1 MTDKTTQTFG
11 DYLRDLRVQRDIS
24 MRTLAKELNMD
35 VGNLSKIENGK
46 MKPPMKE
53 RFIEDISDILKL
65 SKDEKEKLIDISSH
79 ESGEYPRDIKEM
91 LKEHSYIPVL
101 LRTIS
106 NKKLSDEEIRKLI
119 KRLNKKQT
127 DN

>member
-1 MTDKTTQTFG
+1 MTNKLTQPFG
-11 DYLRDLRVQRDIS
+11 DYLRGIRVQRGVS

-46 MKPPMKE
+46 MKPPIKE
-53 RFIEDISDILKL
+53 QFIEDICDILKL
-65 SKDEKEKLIDISSH
+65 NKEEKERLIDISSH

-91 LKEHSYIPVL
+91 LKEHNYIPVL

-106 NKKLSDEEIRKLI
+106 NKKLSDEEIRKLTE
-119 KRLNKKQT
+119 KLNK
-127 DN
+127 

>member
-1 MTDKTTQTFG
+1 MTDKTILSFG
-11 DYLRDLRVQRDIS
+11 DYLRELRIRREIS

-35 VGNLSKIENGK
+35 VGNLSRIENGK

-53 RFIEDISDILKL
+53 QFLEDISDILKL
-65 SKDEKEKLIDISSH
+65 SKKEKEKLIDISSH

-106 NKKLSDEEIRKLI
+106 NKKLSDEEIRKLTE
-119 KRLNKKQT
+119 KLNK
-127 DN
+127 

>member
-1 MTDKTTQTFG
+1 
-11 DYLRDLRVQRDIS
+11 
-24 MRTLAKELNMD
+24 
-35 VGNLSKIENGK
+35 
-46 MKPPMKE
+46 MKE
-53 RFIEDISDILKL
+53 QFIEDISDILKL
-65 SKDEKEKLIDISSH
+65 SKDEKEKLIDIASH
-79 ESGEYPRDIKEM
+79 ESGEYPRDIKET

-127 DN
+127 NN

>member
-1 MTDKTTQTFG
+1 MTNKTIQTFG

-24 MRTLAKELNMD
+24 MRTLAKELSMD

-53 RFIEDISDILKL
+53 QFIENISEILKL

-79 ESGEYPRDIKEM
+79 ESGEYPRDIKEV

-106 NKKLSDEEIRKLI
+106 NKKLSDEDIRKLTE
-119 KRLNKKQT
+119 KLNK
-127 DN
+127 

>member
-1 MTDKTTQTFG
+1 MINKTTQTFG
-11 DYLRDLRVQRDIS
+11 DYLRDLRVHRDIS
-24 MRTLAKELNMD
+24 MRSLAKELNMD

-53 RFIEDISDILKL
+53 QFIEDISDILKL
-65 SKDEKEKLIDISSH
+65 SKGEKEKLIDISSH

-91 LKEHSYIPVL
+91 LKDHSYIPVL

-106 NKKLSDEEIRKLI
+106 NKKLSDEEIRKLTE
-119 KRLNKKQT
+119 KLNK
-127 DN
+127 

>member
-1 MTDKTTQTFG
+1 MTNKFTQPFG
-11 DYLRDLRVQRDIS
+11 DYLRGIRVQRGIS

-53 RFIEDISDILKL
+53 QFVDDISDILKL
-65 SKDEKEKLIDISSH
+65 SKEEKERLIDISSH

-91 LKEHSYIPVL
+91 LKEHNYIPVL

-106 NKKLSDEEIRKLI
+106 NKKLSDEEIRKLTE
-119 KRLNKKQT
+119 KLNK
-127 DN
+127 

>member
-11 DYLRDLRVQRDIS
+11 DYLRDLRVHRDIS

-53 RFIEDISDILKL
+53 QFIEDISDILKL
-65 SKDEKEKLIDISSH
+65 SKDEKEKLIDLSSH

-106 NKKLSDEEIRKLI
+106 NKKLSDEEIRKLTE
-119 KRLNKKQT
+119 KLNK
-127 DN
+127 

>member
-1 MTDKTTQTFG
+1 MTNKTTQTFG
-11 DYLRDLRVQRDIS
+11 DYLRDLRVHRDIS
-24 MRTLAKELNMD
+24 MRSLAKELNMD

-53 RFIEDISDILKL
+53 QFIEDISDILKL
-65 SKDEKEKLIDISSH
+65 SKGEKEKLIDISSH

-106 NKKLSDEEIRKLI
+106 NKKLSDEEIRKLTE
-119 KRLNKKQT
+119 RLNK
-127 DN
+127 